1 MKQNDRTSGAAIASG
16 AQISFGASGVSGASG
31 AAGWLLVFGLALTTL
46 GLVTAPAGTAQTQ
59 PPVTAGG
66 GGALPTSPG
75 YGTADSNDQMIAVTG
90 IDVTGS
96 SILYVI
102 DTQHRQLA
110 VYQATSGS
118 ASSMGLKFIAGRNI
132 DLDLQVYGFNDKS
145 ELSYRQMAEKFEKN
159 PSKDR

>member
-1 MKQNDRTSGAAIASG
+1 MTSTATAS
-16 AQISFGASGVSGASG
+16 
-31 AAGWLLVFGLALTTL
+31 GWLLVLGLALTTI
-46 GLVTAPAGTAQTQ
+46 GLVTSPAPGQGD
-59 PPVTAGG
+59 PPVVEDGGPTATT
-66 GGALPTSPG
+66 APG
-75 YGTADSNDQMIAVTG
+75 YGTADSNDRMIAVTG

-145 ELSYRQMAEKFEKN
+145 ELSYRQMAEKFEEN
-159 PSKDR
+159 PTKDR